1 MATYTLT
8 EQALQ
13 DIENIVVYIAED
25 NITAALAVEDDF
37 HKAFQLLA
45 DNPKIGFLRPEWT
58 EKPYRFK
65 TVRKHYIIAYK
76 PETVPIMIMKVVD
89 GSMDVKAVFDA

>member
-1 MATYTLT
+1 MAAYTVT
-8 EQALQ
+8 EQAQQ

-25 NITAALAVEDDF
+25 NITAALSVENDLYE
-37 HKAFQLLA
+37 AFQLLA

-76 PETVPIMIMKVVD
+76 PEAVPIEIMKVVN
-89 GSMDVKAVFDA
+89 GHMDVKAVFND